1 MSIPALATLTT
12 GQRIAGAALGIA
24 LWLLPALGVWLY
36 MAAKADA
43 AEELGKATAQAEC
56 AERQTEALA
65 TAIKEARE
73 EWVKTQKGIDDRAER
88 DAREIARFLADARR
102 SAARISKDMQA
113 HAQANPLS
121 PGCRADPE
129 RVRMWNQSRR
139 GDPPEG

>member
-1 MSIPALATLTT
+1 MIPALATLTT

-24 LWLLPALGVWLY
+24 LWLLPAIGVWLY
-36 MAAKADA
+36 MAAKVDA
-43 AEELGKATAQAEC
+43 AEDLGKATAQAEC
-56 AERQTEALA
+56 AERQTQALA

-73 EWVKTQKGIDDRAER
+73 EWEKTQKGIDERAKR
-88 DAREIARFLADARR
+88 DARDIARFLSDARR
-102 SAARISKDMQA
+102 SAARMSQEMTTY
-113 HAQANPLS
+113 AQANPLP